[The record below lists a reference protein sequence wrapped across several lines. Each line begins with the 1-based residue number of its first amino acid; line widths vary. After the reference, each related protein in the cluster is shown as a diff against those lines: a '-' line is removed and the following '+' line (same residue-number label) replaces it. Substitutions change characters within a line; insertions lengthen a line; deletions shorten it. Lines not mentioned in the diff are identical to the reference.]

1 MFTAAMIRTAFVS
14 AWLASGAL
22 ASAPASAELPEHLV
36 VDGIGPGGADF
47 EVEGPGEPPI
57 TFNLLFGETVAM
69 RNGVAF
75 VSIPLSHGGRVAVL
89 NQTPTGWRGVQTLN
103 APIPDADFGRTITFR
118 DGLVIVGDATSA
130 YVYKR
135 NSSGVWTLRQTLRPP
150 VADAVALFPVALK
163 YEGGTLLA
171 SAFHDTLPNLVYV
184 FELGA
189 DGRFVRRARLR
200 ALDARPFDDFGRSL
214 SMTKTAL
221 VVGARGAAYIFRRNS
236 LGDWVQTQKLT
247 PVATA
252 TGFGASVAIDQ
263 DMIIV
268 GAPQEDIETEFDTPD
283 AHWAG
288 GAAYVFLPVA
298 GRYLESLRL
307 RPRVDERFDYRNFG
321 THVAMFDRY
330 IAISAVGRPTF
341 ISSAAEGIVFT
352 YTRDGSTVLARGIA
366 SSHFQSASGNIS
378 LALANNWLMVGH
390 LGDERCPFG
399 CPGAATVYDVNRFQQ

>member
-1 MFTAAMIRTAFVS
+1 MFTSALIRTAS
-14 AWLASGAL
+14 LTAWLALAAL
-22 ASAPASAELPEHLV
+22 ASPHAAAELPEHV
-36 VDGIGPGGADF
+36 VAAGIRPINADYEF
-47 EVEGPGEPPI
+47 EGPDQPPV
-57 TFNLLFGETVAM
+57 TFNLRFGDTVAM

-75 VSIPLSHGGRVAVL
+75 ASIPLSHGGTVAVL
-89 NQTPTGWRGVQTLN
+89 NQTTTGWRRVQTIN
-103 APIPDADFGRTITFR
+103 PPIPDAGFGRTITFR
-118 DGLVIVGDATSA
+118 DGLVIIGDQTAA

-150 VADAVALFPVALK
+150 AADGVAMFPMVLK
-163 YEGGTLLA
+163 YEAGTLFG
-171 SAFHDTLPNLVYV
+171 SAFHDGLPNLVYV

-236 LGDWVQTQKLT
+236 LGNWVQTQKLT
-247 PVATA
+247 PAATA
-252 TGFGASVAIDQ
+252 AGFGASVAIDQ
-263 DMIIV
+263 EMIIV
-268 GAPQEDIETEFDTPD
+268 GAPQDDVETEFDTPD
-283 AHWAG
+283 GHWAG

-307 RPRVDERFDYRNFG
+307 RPRVDERFDYRKFG
-321 THVAMFDRY
+321 SEVAMFGRY
-330 IAISAVGRPTF
+330 IAISALGRTTF

-352 YTRDGSTVLARGIA
+352 YTRDGSAVLARGIA
-366 SSHFQSASGNIS
+366 SSHFQGANEHNSI
-378 LALANNWLMVGH
+378 ALANNWLMVGH

-399 CPGAATVYDVNRFQQ
+399 CPGEATVYDVNRFRQ